1 MGIITTGCLQ
11 TKTPIKLGWESE
23 TKTKAQGRKTKPSE
37 NIQAVKVKIYCHL
50 GFAPGAK
57 ASCAWASSPWGIY
70 ILPERC
76 SPLGLFTG
84 TSKLSKHNFQKINTT
99 LTQVRMDAKD
109 LLNSLM
115 RKPKSQFMNLISA
128 FFGLAFII
136 AVFHLC
142 VFSLLLIL
150 YLKIQ
155 GNYIES

>member
-99 LTQVRMDAKD
+99 LTQIRMNRCQRFID
-109 LLNSLM
+109 LINEETKEPVHESNFSIFWLSFDYSSVSSVCFFFTFNSLFENS
-115 RKPKSQFMNLISA
+115 R
-128 FFGLAFII
+128 
-136 AVFHLC
+136 
-142 VFSLLLIL
+142 
-150 YLKIQ
+150 
-155 GNYIES
+155 